1 MYRLRRGGARVVIPS
16 DVPTVDEVLTL
27 DTQALGELRQPV
39 LVVSLEGWF
48 DMAGAATAAVEAL
61 FEADRRVT
69 VGEIECDPFYD
80 FTVERPMIETIDGRI
95 RTIRWPRNMVDVW
108 RSPDDSGRDVVIL
121 LGIEPHLGWRTY
133 CEAIRTVAERTGCS
147 VVVTVGA
154 GAEQVPHTRSPFV
167 TGSSTNRS
175 LARRLGL
182 AAPSYQ
188 GVTGTVGVLHTLL
201 GTAGIPSVSL
211 RVGIPHYLSNASHP
225 LAVAALQRHLSHVLG
240 VGPGADLSDEI
251 AQQRSLH
258 DEVVAADAQLAMY
271 VAMLEREFD
280 RRAEATIPSAED
292 LGAEL
297 EAFLSELDDGEADT
311 DS

>member
-1 MYRLRRGGARVVIPS
+1 MNPS
-16 DVPTVDEVLTL
+16 DVPTVDEVLSL
-27 DTQALGELRQPV
+27 DTEALGPLRQPV

-61 FEADRRVT
+61 FEPDRRLT
-69 VGEIECDPFYD
+69 IGEIDCDPFYD
-80 FTVERPMIETIDGRI
+80 FTVERPMIETVDGTL
-95 RTIRWPRNMVDVW
+95 RTIRWPRNQVDVW
-108 RSPDDSGRDVVIL
+108 RAPDESGRDVVIL
-121 LGIEPHLGWRTY
+121 LGVEPHLGWRTY
-133 CEAIRTVAERTGCS
+133 CDAIRTVAERTGCS
-147 VVVTVGA
+147 VVATVGA

-182 AAPSYQ
+182 GAPSYQ
-188 GVTGTVGVLHTLL
+188 GMTGTVGVLHTVLEA
-201 GTAGIPSVSL
+201 AGIASVSL

-240 VGPGADLSDEI
+240 VGPGADLDDEI
-251 AQQRSLH
+251 TRHRSLH

-271 VAMLEREFD
+271 VTMLEREFD
-280 RRAEATIPSAED
+280 RRAEAAIPSAED

-297 EAFLSELDDGEADT
+297 EAFLAELDDGGSEDEGPT
-311 DS
+311 STS